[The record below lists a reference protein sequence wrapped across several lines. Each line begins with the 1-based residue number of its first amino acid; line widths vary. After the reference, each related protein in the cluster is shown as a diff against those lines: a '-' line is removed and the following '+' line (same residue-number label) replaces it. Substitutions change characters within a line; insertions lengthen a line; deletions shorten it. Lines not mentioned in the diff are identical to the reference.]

1 MNGKYRSAVIRPKT
15 GGGWQLLAAAAI
27 AQRLGTVIRIWESAE
42 MQPLL

>member
-27 AQRLGTVIRIWESAE
+27 AERLCTVIRI
-42 MQPLL
+42 